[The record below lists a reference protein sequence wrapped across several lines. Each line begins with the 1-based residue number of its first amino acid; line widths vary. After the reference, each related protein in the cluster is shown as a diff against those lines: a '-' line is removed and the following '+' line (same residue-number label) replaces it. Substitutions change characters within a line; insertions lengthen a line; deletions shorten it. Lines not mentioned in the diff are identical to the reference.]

1 VTRLAQA
8 YVPIENMLEIPTL
21 LVLEPRAAQVMK
33 GVPIRIQDVFQHDEP
48 LDLGQLVAIRGLHGE
63 LLAIG
68 RMRCG
73 SVAFGE
79 FGDEPLVEYVRV
91 I

>member
-1 VTRLAQA
+1 
-8 YVPIENMLEIPTL
+8 
-21 LVLEPRAAQVMK
+21 MK
-33 GVPIRIQDVFQHDEP
+33 GVPIRIRDVFEYDEP
-48 LDLGQLVAIRGLHGE
+48 LDLGQLVAVRGLHGE

>member
-1 VTRLAQA
+1 
-8 YVPIENMLEIPTL
+8 
-21 LVLEPRAAQVMK
+21 VMK
-33 GVPIRIQDVFQHDEP
+33 GVPIRIQDVFEHDEP
-48 LDLGQLVAIRGLHGE
+48 LDLGQLVAVRGLHGE